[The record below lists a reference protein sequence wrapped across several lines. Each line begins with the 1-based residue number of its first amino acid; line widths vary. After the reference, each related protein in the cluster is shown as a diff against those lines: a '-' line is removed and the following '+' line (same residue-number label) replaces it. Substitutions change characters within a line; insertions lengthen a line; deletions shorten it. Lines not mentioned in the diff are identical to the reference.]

1 MDTEFDNLDHNEI
14 IKKLNHKFPNWINN
28 IVDNYR
34 KDYDYLNSN
43 WVKLCEKLNTTPK
56 KILLVNYL
64 PHPNDKNKNND
75 ILQYSDLLTKHGYV
89 VRRES
94 EFLVQDNLIFP
105 TEDLYNYMINIPK
118 LKPFLPTKWV
128 KNL

>member
-43 WVKLCEKLNTTPK
+43 WVKHCEKLNTTPK
-56 KILLVNYL
+56 KI
-64 PHPNDKNKNND
+64 
-75 ILQYSDLLTKHGYV
+75 
-89 VRRES
+89 
-94 EFLVQDNLIFP
+94 
-105 TEDLYNYMINIPK
+105 
-118 LKPFLPTKWV
+118 
-128 KNL
+128 